1 MDPVARIADGNT
13 PSSALTVD
21 PTVPASPTLHAVD
34 QTGGRITDMVR
45 AGAID
50 ETTIRPARKVYPSLV
65 QIARYDLSTTPPTML
80 QLGSSTGAPLGD
92 PGPHPPPPN
101 PPPTPTFGIAL
112 RNELGGGEIMDTQ
125 TVRLLHAGPTTQ
137 NGGVNA
143 VVGTMGGKVLL
154 LSGTNASILAQSED
168 YGIGGIALAVAD
180 LDGDADE
187 EIVFASLFSAVEP
200 SDANKKKFR
209 GRMRSHVRV
218 LDVDGTTKLKELPG
232 GNPAPPPPRAIGDPY
247 ATNHDLAGF
256 GACGIAVADLS
267 SPPDGVPEILVT
279 TAHGELVVFPWNP
292 STRRIGP
299 PLYAR
304 ILEGAL
310 GAFNSIQVADLFPPF
325 GKPEVYIAGS
335 YGIRRFDVP

>member
-1 MDPVARIADGNT
+1 VVANLDADP
-13 PSSALTVD
+13 
-21 PTVPASPTLHAVD
+21 
-34 QTGGRITDMVR
+34 
-45 AGAID
+45 
-50 ETTIRPARKVYPSLV
+50 
-65 QIARYDLSTTPPTML
+65 
-80 QLGSSTGAPLGD
+80 
-92 PGPHPPPPN
+92 
-101 PPPTPTFGIAL
+101 
-112 RNELGGGEIMDTQ
+112 
-125 TVRLLHAGPTTQ
+125 
-137 NGGVNA
+137 
-143 VVGTMGGKVLL
+143 
-154 LSGTNASILAQSED
+154 
-168 YGIGGIALAVAD
+168 
-180 LDGDADE
+180 DE

-200 SDANKKKFR
+200 SDAKKGIFK

-218 LDVDGTTKLKELPG
+218 LDVDGTTKLKELS
-232 GNPAPPPPRAIGDPY
+232 PPTPIGDPY

-310 GAFNSIQVADLFPPF
+310 GAFHSIQVADLFPPF